1 MFSFIWWWM
10 WLLLPLPYIVRKL
23 LPRVRTQSTVQLPS
37 LPKGIEQVPSLSIS
51 RMIVISLMWVS
62 LLAAAARPVWYGDP
76 VQTQPLHRDL
86 MLTVDLSGSMSQQDM
101 QVNGDYVDRLTSVKS
116 VLSEFISKRKG
127 DRLGLVL
134 FADHAYLQTPLTFDI
149 ESVGEQLNRTVFGL
163 VGKQTAIGEGIG
175 IATKTF
181 INSEA
186 PQRVIVLLSDGTN
199 TAGVIEPLEA
209 AQLAQKS
216 DVTIYTVGVG
226 AGEMKVKSFF
236 GSRKVNTAQDLDES
250 TLTKIA
256 EMTGGQYFR
265 ARNQQDLNDIYEKI
279 NALEPIASSN
289 QTWRP
294 SSEWFRFPLML
305 ALLLSVSVFIVRSRD
320 V

>member
-23 LPRVRTQSTVQLPS
+23 LPRVRTQSTVQLPT

-51 RMIVISLMWVS
+51 RMTLISLLWVS

-101 QVNGDYVDRLTSVKS
+101 LVDGDYVDRLTSVKS

-149 ESVGEQLNRTVFGL
+149 ETVGEQLNRTVFGL

-236 GSRKVNTAQDLDES
+236 GSRTVNTARDLDES

-256 EMTGGQYFR
+256 EITGGQYFR
-265 ARNQQDLNDIYEKI
+265 ARDQQDLNDIYEKI

>member
-23 LPRVRTQSTVQLPS
+23 LPRVTTQSTVQLPT

-51 RMIVISLMWVS
+51 RVTVISLLWVS
-62 LLAAAARPVWYGDP
+62 LLTAAARPVWYGDP

-101 QVNGDYVDRLTSVKS
+101 LVDGDYVDRLTSVKS

-149 ESVGEQLNRTVFGL
+149 ETVSEQLNRTVFGL
-163 VGKQTAIGEGIG
+163 VGKLTAIGEGIG

-236 GSRKVNTAQDLDES
+236 GSRTVNTAQDLDES

-256 EMTGGQYFR
+256 EITGGQYFR

-279 NALEPIASSN
+279 NALEPIASSK